1 LPYFRNA
8 SCLEELDQRK
18 LWRVKLL
25 NNAIK
30 DEIVWW
36 GTLHFEIST
45 RATPGISASKEI
57 KLRDINF
64 ALHRTL
70 EF

>member
-1 LPYFRNA
+1 
-8 SCLEELDQRK
+8 LEELDQRN
-18 LWRVKLL
+18 LWRVKIL

-45 RATPGISASKEI
+45 RATPGISASMNIQENI
-57 KLRDINF
+57 VYFLFQPGVELRF
-64 ALHRTL
+64 HSEEWT
-70 EF
+70 

>member
-1 LPYFRNA
+1 
-8 SCLEELDQRK
+8 LEELDQRN

-45 RATPGISASKEI
+45 RATPGISATSK
-57 KLRDINF
+57 
-64 ALHRTL
+64 
-70 EF
+70 

>member
-8 SCLEELDQRK
+8 SCLEELDQRN
-18 LWRVKLL
+18 LWPVKLL

-45 RATPGISASKEI
+45 RATPGISAS
-57 KLRDINF
+57 ININLKN
-64 ALHRTL
+64 AGNPR
-70 EF
+70 

>member
-1 LPYFRNA
+1 
-8 SCLEELDQRK
+8 LEELDQRN

-45 RATPGISASKEI
+45 
-57 KLRDINF
+57 
-64 ALHRTL
+64 
-70 EF
+70 